1 MNTITIPSDLKGFIN
16 TNTKEGLTVTEKR
29 IYLIDGELESH
40 DCICPVCGGKMHIH
54 DTYDVVLNHLPYGTT
69 LSAVRFPK
77 HRYYCPK
84 CKETQMDEVQFQA
97 AGHRITEPLLNF
109 AEDLLRQGLTLKKV
123 SYLTGLGKNVVKSID
138 KRRLESLH
146 CKPGSTDWKTP
157 DDETPKVI
165 GVDEFKLHDGHKYAT
180 IILSMETG
188 HVLYLAKGK
197 KKQVIY
203 DFIDFVGEEWMDNV
217 EAVCCDMNSDY
228 QEAFEER
235 CTHIQCVFDYFHIK
249 KNLNEKV
256 ISEIRKDEQARLKR
270 EGKDEEAKNLKKTK
284 FILTSSRSTL
294 EKKDSKNGTATLAKY
309 ESLLKEN
316 ELLCIADIVK
326 EKLTYAYT
334 LSCECTMATEITDI
348 IDICN
353 STKNKHFI
361 WFSRLLENHFEGII
375 AHATFRVSSGKV
387 EGMNNKIKTIR
398 RQGYGYPDD
407 DYFFLKIFDASRE
420 TYVRN
425 PKSHKIRD

>member
-1 MNTITIPSDLKGFIN
+1 MNY
-16 TNTKEGLTVTEKR
+16 
-29 IYLIDGELESH
+29 YLVDA
-40 DCICPVCGGKMHIH
+40 VCGHVGKNNDGIVKCFPIKANTAKEAALICRNKPRVKH
-54 DTYDVVLNHLPYGTT
+54 HLKSGIIRSVEEVSIEEY
-69 LSAVRFPK
+69 K
-77 HRYYCPK
+77 
-84 CKETQMDEVQFQA
+84 TQRDIN
-97 AGHRITEPLLNF
+97 RTDPL
-109 AEDLLRQGLTLKKV
+109 
-123 SYLTGLGKNVVKSID
+123 YLTGLGKNVVKAID
-138 KRRLESLH
+138 KRRLESLY
-146 CKPGSTDWKTP
+146 CKPYSTDWKAP
-157 DDETPKVI
+157 DETPKVI
-165 GVDEFKLHDGHKYAT
+165 GIDEFKLHDGHKYAT
-180 IILSMETG
+180 IIRSMDTG
-188 HVLYLAKGK
+188 HVLYLANGK

-203 DFIDFVGEEWMDNV
+203 DFINFAGEDWMDNV

-249 KNLNEKV
+249 KNLNDKV

-270 EGKDEEAKNLKKTK
+270 EGKEEEAKRLKKTK

-294 EKKDSKNGTATLAKY
+294 EKKDGKNGTATLAKY

-316 ELLCIADIVK
+316 ESLCIADIVK

-334 LSCECTMATEITDI
+334 LSCECTMAKEITDI

-353 STKNKHFI
+353 STKNKHFA
-361 WFSRLLENHFEGII
+361 WFARLLDNHFEGII
-375 AHATFRVSSGKV
+375 AHASFRISSGKV

-420 TYVRN
+420 TYVRY
-425 PKSHKIRD
+425 

>member
-16 TNTKEGLTVTEKR
+16 TNTKEGVTVTDKK
-29 IYLIDGELESH
+29 IYLIDGELEPN
-40 DCICPVCGGKMHIH
+40 DCICPVCGEKMHIH

-84 CKETQMDEVQFQA
+84 CKATQMDEVQFQA

-138 KRRLESLH
+138 KRRLESLY
-146 CKPGSTDWKTP
+146 CKPGSTDWKRP
-157 DDETPKVI
+157 DETPKVI
-165 GVDEFKLHDGHKYAT
+165 GIDEFKLHDGHKYAT

-270 EGKDEEAKNLKKTK
+270 EGKDEEAKKLKKTK

-316 ELLCIADIVK
+316 ELLCVADIVK

-334 LSCECTMATEITDI
+334 LSCECTMAAEITDI

-353 STKNKHFI
+353 STKNKHFV
-361 WFSRLLENHFEGII
+361 WFARLLENHFEGII

-425 PKSHKIRD
+425 PKSRKIRD

>member
-138 KRRLESLH
+138 KRRLESLY

-157 DDETPKVI
+157 DETPKVI

-203 DFIDFVGEEWMDNV
+203 DFIDFVGEDWMDNV

-361 WFSRLLENHFEGII
+361 WFARLLENHFEGTI

>member
-138 KRRLESLH
+138 KRRLESLY
-146 CKPGSTDWKTP
+146 CKPGNTDWKTP
-157 DDETPKVI
+157 DETPKVI

-203 DFIDFVGEEWMDNV
+203 DFIDFVGEDWMDNV

-361 WFSRLLENHFEGII
+361 WFARLLENHFEGII

-425 PKSHKIRD
+425 PKSHKIQD

>member
-1 MNTITIPSDLKGFIN
+1 MNTITLPSYLKGFIN
-16 TNTKEGLTVTEKR
+16 TNTIEGTTVTDKK
-29 IYLIDGELESH
+29 IFLIDGELESQEQ
-40 DCICPVCGGKMHIH
+40 ICPICGEKMHIH
-54 DTYDVVLNHLPYGTT
+54 DTYDAALNHLPYGTT
-69 LSAVRFPK
+69 LSVVRFSK

-84 CKETQMDEVQFQA
+84 CKATQMEEVGFQA
-97 AGHRITEPLLNF
+97 ANHRITEPLLYF
-109 AEDLLRQGLTLKKV
+109 TEDLLRQGLTLKKV
-123 SYLTGLGKNVVKSID
+123 SQITGLGKNVVKAID
-138 KRRLESLH
+138 KRRLESLY
-146 CKPGSTDWKTP
+146 CKPGSTEWKAP
-157 DDETPKVI
+157 NETPKVI

-180 IILSMETG
+180 IIMSMETG

-203 DFIDFVGEEWMDNV
+203 DFIDFVGEDWMDNV

-256 ISEIRKDEQARLKR
+256 ISEVRKDEQARLKS
-270 EGKDEEAKNLKKTK
+270 EGKDEEAKKLKKTK

-326 EKLTYAYT
+326 EKLTYAYALT
-334 LSCECTMATEITDI
+334 CESTMAKEITEI

-353 STKNKHFI
+353 STKNKHFL

-425 PKSHKIRD
+425 PKSHKIQD

>member
-1 MNTITIPSDLKGFIN
+1 
-16 TNTKEGLTVTEKR
+16 
-29 IYLIDGELESH
+29 
-40 DCICPVCGGKMHIH
+40 
-54 DTYDVVLNHLPYGTT
+54 
-69 LSAVRFPK
+69 
-77 HRYYCPK
+77 
-84 CKETQMDEVQFQA
+84 MDEVQFQV

-123 SYLTGLGKNVVKSID
+123 SYLTGLGKNVVKAID
-138 KRRLESLH
+138 KRRLASLY

-157 DDETPKVI
+157 DETPKGI

-203 DFIDFVGEEWMDNV
+203 DFIDFVGEDWMDNV

-270 EGKDEEAKNLKKTK
+270 EGKEEEAKRLKKTK
-284 FILTSSRSTL
+284 FILASSRSTL

-309 ESLLKEN
+309 ESLLKGN
-316 ELLCIADIVK
+316 ELLCVADIVK

-334 LSCECTMATEITDI
+334 LSCECTMAKEIKDI

-353 STKNKHFI
+353 STKNRHFL
-361 WFSRLLENHFEGII
+361 WFARLLDNHFEGII
-375 AHATFRVSSGKV
+375 AHATYRVSSGKV
-387 EGMNNKIKTIR
+387 GGMNNKIKTIR

-425 PKSHKIRD
+425 PKSHKIQD

>member
-16 TNTKEGLTVTEKR
+16 TNTKEGVTVTDKK
-29 IYLIDGELESH
+29 IYLIDGELEPN
-40 DCICPVCGGKMHIH
+40 DRICPVCGEKMHIH

-84 CKETQMDEVQFQA
+84 CKATQMDEVQFQA

-138 KRRLESLH
+138 KRRLESLY
-146 CKPGSTDWKTP
+146 CKPGSTDWKRP
-157 DDETPKVI
+157 DETPKVI
-165 GVDEFKLHDGHKYAT
+165 GIDEFKLHDGHKYAT

-270 EGKDEEAKNLKKTK
+270 EGKDEEAKKLKKTK

-316 ELLCIADIVK
+316 ELLCVADIVK

-334 LSCECTMATEITDI
+334 LSCECTMAAEITDI

-353 STKNKHFI
+353 STKNKHFV
-361 WFSRLLENHFEGII
+361 WFARLLENHFEGII

>member
-138 KRRLESLH
+138 KRRLESLY

-157 DDETPKVI
+157 DETPKVI

-203 DFIDFVGEEWMDNV
+203 DFIDFVGEDWMDNV

-270 EGKDEEAKNLKKTK
+270 DGKEEEAKRLKKTK

-361 WFSRLLENHFEGII
+361 WFARLLENHFEGII

>member
-16 TNTKEGLTVTEKR
+16 TNTKEGVTVTDKK
-29 IYLIDGELESH
+29 IYLIDGELEPN
-40 DCICPVCGGKMHIH
+40 DCICPVCGEKMHIH

-84 CKETQMDEVQFQA
+84 CKATQMDEVQFQA

-138 KRRLESLH
+138 KRRLESLY
-146 CKPGSTDWKTP
+146 CKPGSTDWKRP
-157 DDETPKVI
+157 DETPKVI
-165 GVDEFKLHDGHKYAT
+165 GIDEFKLHDGHKYAT

-270 EGKDEEAKNLKKTK
+270 EGKDEEAKKLKKTK

-316 ELLCIADIVK
+316 ELLCVADIVK

-334 LSCECTMATEITDI
+334 LSCECTMAAEITDI

-353 STKNKHFI
+353 STKNKHFV
-361 WFSRLLENHFEGII
+361 WFARLLENHFEGII

>member
-29 IYLIDGELESH
+29 IYLIDGGLESH

-84 CKETQMDEVQFQA
+84 CKATQMEEVQFQA
-97 AGHRITEPLLNF
+97 DGHRITEPLLTF
-109 AEDLLRQGLTLKKV
+109 AEDLLRHGLTLKKV
-123 SYLTGLGKNVVKSID
+123 SYLTGLGKNVVKAID
-138 KRRLESLH
+138 KRRLESLY
-146 CKPGSTDWKTP
+146 CKPDSTDWKTP
-157 DDETPKVI
+157 DETPKVI
-165 GVDEFKLHDGHKYAT
+165 GIDEFKLHDGHKYAT
-180 IILSMETG
+180 IILSMDTG
-188 HVLYLAKGK
+188 HVLYLANGK

-203 DFIDFVGEEWMDNV
+203 DFIDFAGEDWMDNV

-228 QEAFEER
+228 QKAFEER

-249 KNLNEKV
+249 KNLNDKV

-270 EGKDEEAKNLKKTK
+270 EGKEEEAKRLKKTK

-334 LSCECTMATEITDI
+334 LSCECTMAKEITDI

-353 STKNKHFI
+353 STKNKHFA
-361 WFSRLLENHFEGII
+361 WFARLLDNHFEGII
-375 AHATFRVSSGKV
+375 AHASFRISSGKV

-425 PKSHKIRD
+425 PKSHKIQD

>member
-16 TNTKEGLTVTEKR
+16 TNTKEGITVTEKR

-54 DTYDVVLNHLPYGTT
+54 DSYDVVLNHLPYGTT

-77 HRYYCPK
+77 HRYYCSK
-84 CKETQMDEVQFQA
+84 CKATQMEEVLFQA
-97 AGHRITEPLLNF
+97 ANHRITEPLLNF
-109 AEDLLRQGLTLKKV
+109 AEDLLRHGLTLKKV
-123 SYLTGLGKNVVKSID
+123 SYLTGLGKNVVKAID
-138 KRRLESLH
+138 KRRLGSLY
-146 CKPGSTDWKTP
+146 CKPDSTEWKTP
-157 DDETPKVI
+157 DETPKVI
-165 GVDEFKLHDGHKYAT
+165 GIDEFKLHDGHKYAT
-180 IILSMETG
+180 IVMSMETG

-197 KKQVIY
+197 KKQAIY
-203 DFIDFVGEEWMDNV
+203 DFIDFVGEDWMDNV

-256 ISEIRKDEQARLKR
+256 ISEVRKDEQARLKR
-270 EGKDEEAKNLKKTK
+270 EGKDGEAKNLKKTK

-294 EKKDSKNGTATLAKY
+294 EEKDSRNGTATLAKY
-309 ESLLKEN
+309 ECLLKEN
-316 ELLCIADIVK
+316 ESLCVADIVK

-334 LSCECTMATEITDI
+334 LSCESRMANEIADI

-361 WFSRLLENHFEGII
+361 WFARLLDNHFEGII

-407 DYFFLKIFDASRE
+407 DYFFLRIFDASRE

-425 PKSHKIRD
+425 PKSHKIQD